1 MFLRAVPS
9 GGSNK
14 ARNRTRL
21 DLSPFVS
28 SLSRFINVRPRQM
41 VSKNKFTSCLIS
53 QLKPIYL
60 INKANSVEAKQE
72 ERNVIEN
79 LQAESHMMTPLPAN
93 MSKTCVCVCVAAGGD
108 KDLEAEEPSSS
119 GLRRVHLHRVNPSR
133 VRHRRQERP
142 LQSEQQ
148 DR

>member
-28 SLSRFINVRPRQM
+28 SLRQFINVRPRQM

-79 LQAESHMMTPLPAN
+79 LQAESQLI
-93 MSKTCVCVCVAAGGD
+93 
-108 KDLEAEEPSSS
+108 
-119 GLRRVHLHRVNPSR
+119 
-133 VRHRRQERP
+133 
-142 LQSEQQ
+142 
-148 DR
+148 